1 MPFSH
6 SSQISAILGYLES
19 KQPKSI
25 LDIGVGMGQYGF
37 LARTNLEHFN
47 LYEVINDTARRRDK
61 AEWDILIDGVEAYP
75 GYLTPVHDYSYN
87 KIYEGDALEV
97 IPNLS
102 TNYDMVLAI
111 DILEHFEKDDGKR
124 LLELIKDR
132 CNQYGLVSTPK
143 DFIEQHVEANPFED
157 HRSHWILQELQ
168 EAGFSE
174 ILPNALSWI
183 ACYTK

>member
-61 AEWDILIDGVEAYP
+61 AEWDIIIDGVEAYP

-87 KIYEGDALEV
+87 KIYVGDALEV

-111 DILEHFEKDDGKR
+111 DILEHFEKAWKKISDFYNGVSIIGRSPPNGNSIVKSGMPPKIR
-124 LLELIKDR
+124 TQILKIKF
-132 CNQYGLVSTPK
+132 LHEK
-143 DFIEQHVEANPFED
+143 I
-157 HRSHWILQELQ
+157 
-168 EAGFSE
+168 
-174 ILPNALSWI
+174 
-183 ACYTK
+183 